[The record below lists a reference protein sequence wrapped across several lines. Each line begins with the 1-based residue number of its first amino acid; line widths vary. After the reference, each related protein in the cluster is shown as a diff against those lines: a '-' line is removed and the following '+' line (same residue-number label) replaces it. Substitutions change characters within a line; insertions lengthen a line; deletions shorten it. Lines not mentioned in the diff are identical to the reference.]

1 MKKVRKHKRKKSKL
15 LFIDV
20 KKAHLNAKLEENEF
34 AYVQLPAE
42 AGAES
47 NKCGRLRRWLYAMR
61 NAASSWEKEYAEK
74 LVSEGYTRG
83 KAAPTTFYNRDKD
96 SRCAVHGDDFTFLA
110 EEEELQRITKLMAE
124 WYEIKVRATM
134 GPDPQD
140 DKEVVILGR
149 TVRWLEDRNEYEADD
164 KYVKLICEEMGLN
177 ETSKGLDGPSEK
189 DDPEDEADDEDLN
202 KEEAKEFRRIAATAN
217 YLASDRPD
225 IQYATKEICR
235 SMSRPKRKSWNKLK
249 RLARYLLKHPRLIF
263 KYFAKDELED
273 MHLEVYSDSDWAGC
287 LKTRKSTSGG
297 MASIGGGMLRSW
309 SSTQA
314 TVAMSSGEAEY
325 YAMVKAASE
334 ALGIQALAA
343 DLGWHLKV
351 RLWVDSTAAKSI
363 ASRTGL
369 GRVRHL
375 EVRFLWLQ
383 EVVRKG
389 RLMLRKILGEKN
401 PADILTKPKNAAD
414 MILKLV
420 PVGVELRSRE
430 IAVKRVI

>member
-1 MKKVRKHKRKKSKL
+1 
-15 LFIDV
+15 
-20 KKAHLNAKLEENEF
+20 
-34 AYVQLPAE
+34 
-42 AGAES
+42 
-47 NKCGRLRRWLYAMR
+47 
-61 NAASSWEKEYAEK
+61 
-74 LVSEGYTRG
+74 
-83 KAAPTTFYNRDKD
+83 
-96 SRCAVHGDDFTFLA
+96 
-110 EEEELQRITKLMAE
+110 
-124 WYEIKVRATM
+124 
-134 GPDPQD
+134 
-140 DKEVVILGR
+140 
-149 TVRWLEDRNEYEADD
+149 
-164 KYVKLICEEMGLN
+164 
-177 ETSKGLDGPSEK
+177 
-189 DDPEDEADDEDLN
+189 
-202 KEEAKEFRRIAATAN
+202 
-217 YLASDRPD
+217 
-225 IQYATKEICR
+225 
-235 SMSRPKRKSWNKLK
+235 MSRPKRESWNKLK

-389 RLMLRKILGEKN
+389 RLMLRKIPGEKN

-430 IAVKRVI
+430 IAVKRVIYNLGR